1 MGIIKTL
8 PWTPRAGRMA
18 AAACI
23 GALLLACGGRQPAL
37 TKHTVPVPAVGADG
51 YYAIGRAEH
60 AARRFDAAQRAWDAA
75 LRLDPRHADTRNGMA
90 VLFAE
95 RGNYRQ
101 AIALWRTLVA
111 EATALPPAEQAFL
124 LGNLGYALYL
134 QGERGEAVALLEKAC
149 LLDPYQ
155 PRTWEQLASALEA
168 QGQGERAGQM
178 KKQAHAL
185 RMHDIRHDYA
195 LTGVRAPAVAV
206 NKVPEPSPWPEGLA
220 RTELRQTGAVIE
232 VHTMAAAAPVVAGG
246 PAQQPLAQGKRDDGE
261 VSHGNGGYRGV
272 RLEISNGNGARGM
285 AAAWKR
291 QLAGPAWQSVRLTNE
306 RPYAVPMTR
315 IEYRG
320 DAEMGAVARA
330 LASRLG
336 LPAPKLLAEGA
347 ARSDLRIVLGWD
359 QRAVPAPAVKIPAQG
374 AMQAP

>member
-155 PRTWEQLASALEA
+155 PHTWEQLASALEA

-232 VHTMAAAAPVVAGG
+232 VHTMAAAG
-246 PAQQPLAQGKRDDGE
+246 PAQLPLAQGNRDDGDGF
-261 VSHGNGGYRGV
+261 HGNGGDRGV

-291 QLAGPAWQSVRLTNE
+291 RLAGPAWQSVRLTNE
-306 RPYAVPMTR
+306 KPYAVPVTR

-336 LPAPKLLAEGA
+336 LPAPKLLADGA